1 MALVKARWWFSADV
15 LQKLKIV
22 PKDAV
27 HIDLTESP
35 PPSPKV
41 KRETKDSIINR
52 GDASDSRSRQDAK
65 REPAVGDGPP
75 GEAGTPQSN
84 GTPADNSDNTRTSR
98 AEHNKKRKAV
108 EDELKEVELEH
119 QKVTLEQKKLRL
131 TKALAEMD
139 GDGKW
144 SFSC

>member
-1 MALVKARWWFSADV
+1 
-15 LQKLKIV
+15 
-22 PKDAV
+22 V

-52 GDASDSRSRQDAK
+52 GDANDSRSGQDAK

-131 TKALAEMD
+131 TKALVEMD
-139 GDGKW
+139 GDGK
-144 SFSC
+144 